1 MNRIGIVGAAI
12 ALALGLCAAT
22 PASARVVAWSVAV
35 APPPVRAERVV
46 VRPGYAWVGGYWRWT
61 GARHV
66 WVGGYWAPARPGYR
80 HVAARWV
87 HVGPTWTFHR
97 GYWRRC

>member
-1 MNRIGIVGAAI
+1 MNRIGIVGAAL

-35 APPPVRAERVV
+35 APRPVRAERVV
-46 VRPGYAWVGGYWRWT
+46 GRPGYAWVGGYWRWT